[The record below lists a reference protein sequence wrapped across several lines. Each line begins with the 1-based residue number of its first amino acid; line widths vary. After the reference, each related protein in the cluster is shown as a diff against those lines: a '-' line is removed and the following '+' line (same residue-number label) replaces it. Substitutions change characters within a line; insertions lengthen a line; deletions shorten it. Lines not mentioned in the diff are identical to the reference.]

1 MCQLAREG
9 PELGGLKR
17 TQRNKQPHSPT
28 AENNHQPS
36 GEKQGKDTEK
46 MTRSQIADCVIGVV
60 LTAAMFILPSVVVIA
75 GIIVLPLV
83 LTATR

>member
-1 MCQLAREG
+1 MKDQLI
-9 PELGGLKR
+9 
-17 TQRNKQPHSPT
+17 HV
-28 AENNHQPS
+28 
-36 GEKQGKDTEK
+36 
-46 MTRSQIADCVIGVV
+46 CFGVV

>member
-1 MCQLAREG
+1 
-9 PELGGLKR
+9 
-17 TQRNKQPHSPT
+17 
-28 AENNHQPS
+28 
-36 GEKQGKDTEK
+36 
-46 MTRSQIADCVIGVV
+46 MTRSQIADCVLGVV

>member
-1 MCQLAREG
+1 M
-9 PELGGLKR
+9 GGLKAN
-17 TQRNKQPHSPT
+17 T
-28 AENNHQPS
+28 ENNHTAPRLSTTSRGARDKKGTQS
-36 GEKQGKDTEK
+36 
-46 MTRSQIADCVIGVV
+46 MTSSKIMDCVLGVV